1 MDAST
6 ILKKYETVVY
16 YILITLFAIIVTCSL
31 GELIYILYR
40 ALFVTTPM
48 LLENNELLG
57 LFGYFLL
64 VLIGAELLATVIA
77 YIDEKVIHVEVVIM
91 IAIIAMARSVVL
103 LDTGSTDPMDLFG
116 IAAIIIAL
124 CAGYFFL
131 KKGGL
136 SRQNR

>member
-131 KKGGL
+131 KRGGL
-136 SRQNR
+136 HSHK

>member
-131 KKGGL
+131 KRGGL
-136 SRQNR
+136 RSHK

>member
-1 MDAST
+1 MDTST
-6 ILKKYETVVY
+6 ILKKYETIVY

-31 GELIYILYR
+31 GELIYILYQ
-40 ALFVTTPM
+40 ALFINSPL

-91 IAIIAMARSVVL
+91 IAIIAMARSVIL
-103 LDTGSTDPMDLFG
+103 LDTGSADPMDLFG

-131 KKGGL
+131 KRGGL
-136 SRQNR
+136 RSHK